1 MSAEDAHRDAFWV
14 IAVVGGMS
22 IAKAI
27 EDSLGAISVGHW
39 TSENAV
45 ILPRFFLFLL
55 TSVRFFIGSN
65 VFFQAVHLERGHET
79 KFPRRNYAL
88 DFGSAIFHFSI
99 LYALA
104 VNIKI
109 IPAPPVFISNELF
122 FLFLC
127 AVLLY
132 DWAWYFAS
140 TAYDT
145 APYIKKWAWYNT
157 LAVFIPSVALAFAFK
172 QGVIDRPWFEIL
184 LAIVIS
190 ITSLP
195 DLINMAHG
203 EMPKP

>member
-1 MSAEDAHRDAFWV
+1 LPAEDAHRDAFWV

-27 EDSLGAISVGHW
+27 EDSLSSVSVAHW
-39 TSENAV
+39 TPENAV
-45 ILPRFFLFLL
+45 VLPRFFLFLL

-65 VFFQAVHLERGHET
+65 VYFQTVHLEPKHEQA
-79 KFPRRNYAL
+79 FPRRNYAL

-104 VNIKI
+104 ANIKV
-109 IPAPPVFISNELF
+109 IPAPPVYLSNESF

-140 TAYDT
+140 TPYDT
-145 APYIKKWAWYNT
+145 APCIKKWAWYNT
-157 LAVFIPSVALAFAFK
+157 LAVFVPCAAIFTAFK
-172 QGVIDRPWFEIL
+172 YGGIDRSWFELL
-184 LAIVIS
+184 LAAWIL

-195 DLINMAHG
+195 DLIKMAHG